1 MPHHFLADK
10 FFNWLPAEVS
20 PIISSFP
27 NMGSNDFEWE
37 GVLEAFFIFLHKGNL
52 TFIPS
57 IQPLSSNTYCV
68 HNSEKNSLSGKRTQA
83 RWFSCVNAAAVFICA
98 SLFIKYW
105 RGVQADRMHSQGCVH
120 WQFFLGFFL
129 RRGLGEPAGRDR
141 AVTSAF
147 RRRGGWKIATI
158 TVATATPTINAW
170 RRLELWFASV
180 QNRNLGWNDECKAGK
195 DGVGC
200 GCDPF
205 DDGWMDERAVIWKD
219 GFHSRWMMDGSL
231 VDGCNMKW
239 MHAVMNEWKT
249 EWMHGRTP
257 DWWKL
262 QREWMKWWWPTE
274 RVNGMNNERGNHR
287 RHPRGFRRFC
297 RSSF

>member
-1 MPHHFLADK
+1 MC
-10 FFNWLPAEVS
+10 
-20 PIISSFP
+20 
-27 NMGSNDFEWE
+27 
-37 GVLEAFFIFLHKGNL
+37 LEAFFIFLHKGNL

-57 IQPLSSNTYCV
+57 IQPSSSNTYCV
-68 HNSEKNSLSGKRTQA
+68 LGNTTLKKIPFLESERKHAGFRVSTPPPCSSA
-83 RWFSCVNAAAVFICA
+83 RRYSSNIEEASRPTECTLKAAFID
-98 SLFIKYW
+98 S
-105 RGVQADRMHSQGCVH
+105 
-120 WQFFLGFFL
+120 FFFVVFFL

-147 RRRGGWKIATI
+147 GAARRMKNSNYHSGDSHANHKRMKASWTLICERSEQKFGMKWWMQSGKGWRWMRLWSI
-158 TVATATPTINAW
+158 W
-170 RRLELWFASV
+170 RRM
-180 QNRNLGWNDECKAGK
+180 
-195 DGVGC
+195 
-200 GCDPF
+200 
-205 DDGWMDERAVIWKD
+205 DGWTDSYMK
-219 GFHSRWMMDGSL
+219 GWMMDGSL
-231 VDGCNMKW
+231 VDGCNTKW